1 MAQVLSPESPFKE
14 EVQAYLEESGVKE
27 ATDEILGPFSD
38 ITNQV
43 LEAMWNALLPGSPFS
58 SLSWE

>member
-27 ATDEILGPFSD
+27 ATGDILCPFSD

-43 LEAMWNALLPGSPFS
+43 L
-58 SLSWE
+58 